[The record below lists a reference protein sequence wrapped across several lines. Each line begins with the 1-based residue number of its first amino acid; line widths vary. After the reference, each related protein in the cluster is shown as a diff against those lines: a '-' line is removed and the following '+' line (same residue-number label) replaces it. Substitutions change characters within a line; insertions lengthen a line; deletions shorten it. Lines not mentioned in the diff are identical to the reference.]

1 MSRRDLVNLIREMND
16 RKEPRREVRRGL
28 LGRGISSETTT
39 KVSGRETH
47 RWVRNREDQRQV
59 WQVLG
64 GDIPDIIN
72 WPVLIERSEIDRSQ
86 WIITRSDREG
96 LSQIPGSATGTIGLI
111 GPHHEQHEEHG
122 WDMVNVGKG
131 MIKPLRI
138 RPTTPVSYSV
148 LLEWDDTPYI
158 GNKLLD
164 LEEFDGYETFP
175 IRGVRRSLWDNT
187 GTPPDSRYY
196 LAVLTRDEDLIFI
209 TGSAFL
215 FNVGGMNQT
224 VPGSKPDPS
233 VAADYNGSPLAYIFV
248 GATGTAVRYQDI
260 EDIRPLWT
268 PPGWFDATGV
278 YIQDAG
284 NYFTGGNVEYAL
296 QEIGFHFDKVKV
308 SFDDTTPNY
317 LQQKITAGPGITAV
331 VQNDGAN
338 ETLLLSSSPTGASG
352 TFSTWLPDAPPVSPS
367 AFDDEFSDSVLAG
380 TWTEYDIDG
389 VIAVSEDA
397 WGLSILR
404 DATDDFHPFG
414 IYKAGMTGS
423 FAAYTKLSLTS
434 WGGNTAMAGLLFGQD
449 LAGAPTT
456 SDLIFYG
463 LEMSPEDHRLV
474 AYGYPDY
481 VSGTSTLVSYRHVM
495 EMPEIYLRVRWV
507 AGTYYFGYSSRGL
520 GWFEVGSHTGTTA
533 PLHVGLAVY
542 NRNEDSSDQARG
554 VFSFFRQSTDT
565 SITAVM
571 RGDRRVI

>member
-1 MSRRDLVNLIREMND
+1 
-16 RKEPRREVRRGL
+16 
-28 LGRGISSETTT
+28 
-39 KVSGRETH
+39 
-47 RWVRNREDQRQV
+47 
-59 WQVLG
+59 
-64 GDIPDIIN
+64 
-72 WPVLIERSEIDRSQ
+72 
-86 WIITRSDREG
+86 
-96 LSQIPGSATGTIGLI
+96 
-111 GPHHEQHEEHG
+111 
-122 WDMVNVGKG
+122 MVNVGKG

-164 LEEFDGYETFP
+164 LETIQGYETFP
-175 IRGVRRSLWDNT
+175 IRGIRRSLWDNT

-196 LAVLTRDEDLIFI
+196 LAVLTREPDLMFI
-209 TGSAFL
+209 TGSPFQW
-215 FNVGGMNQT
+215 GGIGGLLHIS
-224 VPGSKPDPS
+224 GSKPDPAR
-233 VAADYNGSPLAYIFV
+233 AADYNGMPLAYIFV
-248 GATGTAVRYQDI
+248 GQTGTAVRYQDI

-284 NYFTGGNVEYAL
+284 GYYTGSNVEYAL

-331 VQNDGAN
+331 VQNNGAN

-367 AFDDEFSDSVLAG
+367 AFDDEFNDSTLAG

-404 DATDDFHPFG
+404 DATNDFHPFG

-423 FAAYTKLSLTS
+423 FATYTRLSLTS

-449 LAGAPTT
+449 IAGAPTT

-463 LEMSPEDHRLV
+463 LEETNGTHRLLASTYSAYNAVPAEIVTTAVNTSPEL
-474 AYGYPDY
+474 
-481 VSGTSTLVSYRHVM
+481 
-495 EMPEIYLRVRWV
+495 YLRVRWI
-507 AGTYYFGYSSRGL
+507 AGTYYFAYSNGGL
-520 GWFEVGSHTGTTA
+520 GWFEVGSHTGTIA
-533 PLHVGLAVY
+533 PLHVGLAVH
-542 NRNEDSSDQARG
+542 NKNDDSSDQARG